1 MRPPACSRL
10 RVCSSRDHS
19 LGSKEKYL
27 RKLTCVPNQE
37 TEFLK
42 IRPPNTLAVWFTV
55 AVPLI
60 GVVSW
65 PFLISGGPDLPS
77 VCFIISLLAFAAL
90 VSIWCA
96 VVGGPKVYAFGVLAL
111 IFDGLAFTSLGP
123 IDLPVIFIPLGI
135 AIPICLTI
143 ELIKFMF
150 GKFSKVLPGD
160 EAFEEG
166 LQFKLSQMFITTTV
180 IAILCGIG
188 PVVGKHLFQDNL
200 NHIPRIVLIIS
211 SVLALNTL
219 VSVWGILGK
228 SMLWRLTI
236 LVPVVIGTVVLGS
249 YWMPDDFFVWIT
261 VFGACSTAIVVLL
274 LMLRREGYRFVRK
287 PISD

>member
-1 MRPPACSRL
+1 MF
-10 RVCSSRDHS
+10 
-19 LGSKEKYL
+19 E
-27 RKLTCVPNQE
+27 PNQE

-55 AVPLI
+55 VVPLI

-65 PFLISGGPDLPS
+65 PFLTVSGPDLPS

-96 VVGGPKVYAFGVLAL
+96 VVGGWIAYVIGAPAL
-111 IFDGLAFTSLGP
+111 ILGGLAFISLGS
-123 IDLPVIFIPLGI
+123 IELLVIFIPLGI
-135 AIPICLTI
+135 AVPICLTI
-143 ELIKFMF
+143 ELIKAMF

-180 IAILCGIG
+180 IAVLCGIG
-188 PVVGKHLFQDNL
+188 PVIGEQLFQDGL
-200 NHIPRIVLIIS
+200 NPMTRIVLIIS

-219 VSVWGILGK
+219 ISVWGILGK

-236 LVPVVIGTVVLGS
+236 LVPVVIGTVILGS
-249 YWMPDDFFVWIT
+249 YWMPNDFFVWIT
-261 VFGACSTAIVVLL
+261 VYGACSTAIFVLL
-274 LMLRREGYRFVRK
+274 LLLRREGYRFVRK
-287 PISD
+287 PIGNKKLA